1 MATLEKAIEIAA
13 RAHAGETDRH
23 GQPYIL
29 HPLRVMLDVDDHD
42 AKTVAALH
50 DVIEDTDVT
59 IDELRQE
66 GFAEHV
72 LAALRRI
79 THDPDES
86 YADYVVSCKA
96 DPIARQVKLADLRD
110 NANPTRLLM
119 RPGRFADDTA
129 RVQRYVL
136 SYRFLLDELDETDY
150 RQLMQNAER

>member
-13 RAHAGETDRH
+13 RAHAGATDRR

-29 HPLRVMLDVDDHD
+29 HPLRVMLDVDDPD

-50 DVIEDTDVT
+50 DVVEDTDVT
-59 IDELRQE
+59 IDQLRAA
-66 GFAEHV
+66 GFAEHL

-96 DPIARQVKLADLRD
+96 DPIARQIKLADLRD
-110 NANPTRLLM
+110 NANPTRLLI
-119 RPGRFADDTA
+119 RPDRFSGDTA

-136 SYRFLLDELDETDY
+136 SYRFLTDELDETDY
-150 RQLMQNAER
+150 RQLMQSCER